1 MTNNY
6 RQMFAACN
14 QTQSGASGPALRR
27 PAVQCE
33 SESLLNTTEE
43 LQVAL
48 RYLTH

>member
-1 MTNNY
+1 L
-6 RQMFAACN
+6 C
-14 QTQSGASGPALRR
+14 

-48 RYLTH
+48 RYLRVCDPSQYVATALQLLD